1 MGSQPGRR
9 RLWLGG
15 AAVVIIAGVAVAVFA
30 RGHRLDP
37 DEELTAAA
45 DALRRHDPAAA
56 RAHAERV
63 LAESPND
70 PRALLLAAQA
80 ARRSDACADAERYL
94 TALERVSRPTFTS
107 ELEWRLLGVQQG
119 DFGGDEARL
128 RADVDRRD
136 PSSPEILEAL
146 GKGYEVAYRFPEA
159 MEALDALIAR
169 EPGHVPAR
177 LVRGRVEA
185 RVRQLDAAEDD
196 MRKAVEQAPD
206 NPDAHL
212 ALADLLNRRG
222 HTREAIYHFELG
234 RRSRPDDPAA
244 RLGLARA
251 LADAADLPGAE
262 RTLDDLLAHHPDHP
276 DALVDRARLALRQK
290 RSGEAEPLL
299 AHAVAVAPWHRDAH
313 RLHLMTLKDL
323 GRTEAAARAEAR
335 LAELTAEDGLA
346 GRLKLRA
353 RDDSRDVEA
362 RWELWLWGQRNGD
375 PEGFAWLTE
384 VLRINPTH
392 AAARA
397 AMADS
402 FERAGQPRRAAMH
415 RGNGPS

>member
-1 MGSQPGRR
+1 M
-9 RLWLGG
+9 
-15 AAVVIIAGVAVAVFA
+15 
-30 RGHRLDP
+30 
-37 DEELTAAA
+37 
-45 DALRRHDPAAA
+45 
-56 RAHAERV
+56 
-63 LAESPND
+63 
-70 PRALLLAAQA
+70 
-80 ARRSDACADAERYL
+80 
-94 TALERVSRPTFTS
+94 SRPTFTS

-159 MEALDALIAR
+159 LKALDALIAL

-177 LVRGRVEA
+177 LVLGRIEA

-196 MRKAVEQAPD
+196 LRKAVERAPD

-262 RTLDDLLAHHPDHP
+262 RSPG
-276 DALVDRARLALRQK
+276 RAPGPPPGPPGRAWWTGPGWHCG
-290 RSGEAEPLL
+290 RSGRPTRNRCWP
-299 AHAVAVAPWHRDAH
+299 APPPPPR
-313 RLHLMTLKDL
+313 
-323 GRTEAAARAEAR
+323 G
-335 LAELTAEDGLA
+335 TATPIA
-346 GRLKLRA
+346 C
-353 RDDSRDVEA
+353 
-362 RWELWLWGQRNGD
+362 
-375 PEGFAWLTE
+375 T
-384 VLRINPTH
+384 
-392 AAARA
+392 
-397 AMADS
+397 
-402 FERAGQPRRAAMH
+402 
-415 RGNGPS
+415 